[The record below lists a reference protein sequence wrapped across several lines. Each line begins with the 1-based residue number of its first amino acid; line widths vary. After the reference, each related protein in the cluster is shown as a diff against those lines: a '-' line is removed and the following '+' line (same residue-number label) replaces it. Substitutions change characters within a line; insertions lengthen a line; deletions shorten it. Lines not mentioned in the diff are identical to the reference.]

1 MAPLT
6 MPCCVDPA
14 PPDTPAVAAASEIL
28 LVMTFSQRYVFFSVL
43 LITLKR
49 PDVALKKLLFVM
61 MFPAEEPEVSRLLV
75 NACCATESYG
85 KSQSFQNENK

>member
-14 PPDTPAVAAASEIL
+14 PPDTPAAGAAATEIL

-61 MFPAEEPEVSRLLV
+61 MFPAEEPESKPSVSQCMLYNRL
-75 NACCATESYG
+75 
-85 KSQSFQNENK
+85 QSTVSV